1 MKIAG
6 IQKVSLIDYPNKISS
21 VVFAQGCNMNCSF
34 CHNKSL
40 IKNDANAKNISE
52 DEFFNILRSRIG
64 LIDAVVVSGG
74 EPTLQ
79 KDLKDFIR
87 KIKALGFLVK
97 LDTNGTNPKLLQEL
111 VANELVD
118 YIAMDIKAPL
128 PKYSSVCRVPVNI
141 ENIEKSISILQ
152 GNRIPYEFRTTYTHE
167 LDQTDILDI
176 VHNLIKGAEKYV
188 LQQCRSIDE
197 NTGLYTGNNI
207 QRPIDIDTLKDMAE
221 NIHIIDIRG
230 DFVLSGDKDRVLS
243 KDNLPDILRNKR
255 HKECIEL

>member
-79 KDLKDFIR
+79 KDLKAFIR

-111 VANELVD
+111 VANKTIHPSLV
-118 YIAMDIKAPL
+118 L
-128 PKYSSVCRVPVNI
+128 VHH
-141 ENIEKSISILQ
+141 ILQ
-152 GNRIPYEFRTTYTHE
+152 QVPMPYRIHLHRNTQYIPDEYT
-167 LDQTDILDI
+167 Q
-176 VHNLIKGAEKYV
+176 
-188 LQQCRSIDE
+188 SI
-197 NTGLYTGNNI
+197 YT
-207 QRPIDIDTLKDMAE
+207 P
-221 NIHIIDIRG
+221 
-230 DFVLSGDKDRVLS
+230 V
-243 KDNLPDILRNKR
+243 P
-255 HKECIEL
+255 